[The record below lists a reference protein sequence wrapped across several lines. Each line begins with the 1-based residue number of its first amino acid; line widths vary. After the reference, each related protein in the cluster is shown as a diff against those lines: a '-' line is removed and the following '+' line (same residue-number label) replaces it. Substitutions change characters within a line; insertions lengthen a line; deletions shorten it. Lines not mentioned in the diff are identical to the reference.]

1 MLGVNVDSWG
11 GYSDEDLEFGK
22 ELGSKELRN
31 QAELEEFKSRLKN
44 MGIAGYAELFESAA
58 GHASAEADP

>member
-1 MLGVNVDSWG
+1 MGIPHYLMLGVNVDSWG

-31 QAELEEFKSRLKN
+31 QAELEEFKSTEKYGNSR
-44 MGIAGYAELFESAA
+44 ICRAFCT
-58 GHASAEADP
+58 